1 MSTRRSKAVLESQI
15 EGIDSIIKDY
25 ENKYTILN
33 NQRESLLR
41 LSAESLSNS
50 LISEYIIY
58 LSFYQ
63 DEHLKY
69 KLFDLDEIV
78 NFDDDE
84 IYECVSSYKEYT
96 ALFNYKN
103 IRKIS
108 INRRILDC
116 VKNSSNAESFFGR
129 SGYLL
134 TQNQITLFESC
145 KYFTSILEKIKDIT
159 EEERED
165 PDLIEKIFITQMN
178 EKNKKSNT
186 DSSNLKTA
194 ADRFKNS

>member
-1 MSTRRSKAVLESQI
+1 MAGRKSKAVLESQI
-15 EGIDSIIKDY
+15 EDIDSIIKDY
-25 ENKYTILN
+25 ENKYNILS

-63 DEHLKY
+63 DELLKY

-78 NFDDDE
+78 NFDDNE

-96 ALFNYKN
+96 NLFNYKN

-108 INRRILDC
+108 INRRVLEC

-145 KYFTSILEKIKDIT
+145 KYFTSILENIKDIT

-165 PDLIEKIFITQMN
+165 PDLIEKIFITQIN